1 MSVDIND
8 NTPQAIKAVTKL
20 SENALDGFVFRAK
33 AHTKQ
38 IGMQSFSEPTGNHAG
53 LIDSE
58 KIGEG
63 HYTLF
68 SGSNYGAYLE
78 FGTSRMTAQPH
89 FRPGLQKAVSDYQ
102 RKGLWGD

>member
-8 NTPQAIKAVTKL
+8 NTPKAVSLVTKL
-20 SENALDGFVFRAK
+20 SAEALGGFVEK
-33 AHTKQ
+33 ARTHTKV
-38 IGMQSFSEPTGNHAG
+38 FAPRDTGEHAG
-53 LIDSE
+53 HIDTERISPV
-58 KIGEG
+58 

-68 SGSNYGAYLE
+68 SSKNYGAYLE
-78 FGTSRMTAQPH
+78 FGTSRMPAQPH